1 MIGEDPFHP
10 PLKQGVFS
18 VNEHRKVELL
28 ILCQY
33 KVGTISLMR
42 RKIYT
47 LKLTWG
53 HSKSPDFA
61 FVLVYSL
68 EKKKIKTGH

>member
-47 LKLTWG
+47 LKLT
-53 HSKSPDFA
+53 
-61 FVLVYSL
+61 
-68 EKKKIKTGH
+68 